1 MKKLVKGIL
10 EFRKKVLPSY
20 RQTFA
25 HLALEQKPDAL
36 FVACSDSRVVPNLFA
51 STDPGD
57 LFVVRNVGNLVPP
70 CDPKRADKPQGSA
83 AAALEFSVERLNVRH
98 IIVCGHSECGAMAA
112 LLEGAHAKGLPHLQD
127 WLRHGE
133 ATVQKFKEQVNSDP
147 KLSEVNR
154 LSQVNVLMQ
163 LEHIHS
169 YPFVKRK
176 VDAGELMLHGWWFDI
191 AHADVYAYEPEDKR
205 FVLVEEGEAERII
218 ARIEQRRGPAR

>member
-20 RQTFA
+20 RQTFS

-57 LFVVRNVGNLVPP
+57 LFVVRNVGNLVPA
-70 CDPKRADKPQGSA
+70 CDSQRPDKPQGSA
-83 AAALEFSVERLNVRH
+83 AAALEFSVERLKVRNV
-98 IIVCGHSECGAMAA
+98 IVCGHSECGAMEA
-112 LLEGAHAKGLPHLQD
+112 LLHGSHVKGLPHLQD
-127 WLRHGE
+127 WLRHGD
-133 ATVQKFKEQVNSDP
+133 ATVKKFKKTVMTDP

-154 LSQVNVLMQ
+154 LSQLNVLMQ
-163 LEHIHS
+163 LEHIQS
-169 YPFVKRK
+169 YPFVRRK
-176 VDAGELMLHGWWFDI
+176 VESGELMLHGWWFDI
-191 AHADVYAYEPEDKR
+191 TQADVYAFEPEEDR

-218 ARIEQRRGPAR
+218 ARIEQRRGSTR